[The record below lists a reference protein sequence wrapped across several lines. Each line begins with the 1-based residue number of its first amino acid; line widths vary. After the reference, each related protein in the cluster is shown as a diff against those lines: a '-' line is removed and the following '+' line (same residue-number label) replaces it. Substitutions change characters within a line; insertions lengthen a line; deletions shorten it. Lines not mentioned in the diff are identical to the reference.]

1 MSGEH
6 KLWLADLQLQAA
18 ALGSQDSC
26 TVVLLLTLDWPLVYA
41 TCAVVRTK
49 ERTRVSKLL
58 GAQRSGARL
67 TWFVKVI
74 DLYSAHVTGASG
86 SFLFLAIAS
95 CSSCSIDHAWQ
106 LS

>member
-41 TCAVVRTK
+41 TCAVALY
-49 ERTRVSKLL
+49 ERTRVSKL

-67 TWFVKVI
+67 TWFVKVM